1 MTANRDSGVI
11 DSITK
16 VRSSQQE
23 WQPSLLTSPRSHVTG
38 HSNET
43 ADSEPYPTS
52 RLDARHQP
60 ASVWVRKQDSPLEST
75 LPDRR
80 FSRQPQSHLSIL
92 LSLRGRVL
100 RHPNMRHRHVIE
112 GVTRPRTYSENR
124 GSIFAHP
131 SSLPTPNRC
140 CFKPA
145 GTQESAVSTVT
156 VSPRPQ
162 PLSLVSHTHTRT
174 PRRHVPDDR
183 LYDPNGRERPR
194 HGQLPARR
202 HGELPRRL
210 VAGGRSDLSVSSVCL
225 SIVSWLVRQDGDDD
239 FPLAV

>member
-1 MTANRDSGVI
+1 MLAS
-11 DSITK
+11 SI
-16 VRSSQQE
+16 RSPKSRAA
-23 WQPSLLTSPRSHVTG
+23 TSNSSPPRSRARDHM
-38 HSNET
+38 SQAT
-43 ADSEPYPTS
+43 AMKQPIQNHILLTS

-60 ASVWVRKQDSPLEST
+60 ASIWDRKQDSPLEST

-210 VAGGRSDLSVSSVCL
+210 VAGGRSDLSVSSVCP
-225 SIVSWLVRQDGDDD
+225 SYRYRD
-239 FPLAV
+239 